1 MPDIYELKNTI
12 SSYENRLR
20 ILLKKK
26 LELMRLRFEKCMQSR
41 VFKNPTQIINDNFL
55 KIDSY
60 IKRIENSIERKIH
73 NSKNKFIEQTAK
85 LDSLSPLKT
94 LTRGYCLIE
103 TEQKIVKKVD
113 DLKKDQ
119 EINIRLVDGKRKAK
133 II

>member
-1 MPDIYELKNTI
+1 
-12 SSYENRLR
+12 
-20 ILLKKK
+20 
-26 LELMRLRFEKCMQSR
+26 MQSR

-60 IKRIENSIERKIH
+60 VKRMENSIERKIH
-73 NSKNKFIEQTAK
+73 NSKNKFIELTAK

-103 TEQKIVKKVD
+103 TDNKIVKKVE

-119 EINIRLVDGKRKAK
+119 EINIRLVDGRKKAK

>member
-1 MPDIYELKNTI
+1 
-12 SSYENRLR
+12 
-20 ILLKKK
+20 
-26 LELMRLRFEKCMQSR
+26 MRLRFEKCMQSR

-60 IKRIENSIERKIH
+60 VKRMENSIERKTH
-73 NSKNKFIEQTAK
+73 NSKNKFIELTAK

-103 TEQKIVKKVD
+103 AENKIIKKVE

-119 EINIRLVDGKRKAK
+119 EINIKLVDGTRKAK
-133 II
+133 VI

>member
-1 MPDIYELKNTI
+1 
-12 SSYENRLR
+12 
-20 ILLKKK
+20 
-26 LELMRLRFEKCMQSR
+26 MRLRFEKCMQSR
-41 VFKNPTQIINDNFL
+41 AFKNPTQIINDNFL

-60 IKRIENSIERKIH
+60 IKRIENSIERKAH

-103 TEQKIVKKVD
+103 ADGKIVKKVE
-113 DLKKDQ
+113 DLEKDK